1 MKNVFG
7 YEDIKIL
14 DGYCDGEPFIAASIP
29 ESLSDELE
37 DAVQKKKDASSK
49 TASRWI
55 KLLNNY
61 SALFFVFSLFGIII
75 NCVPDGLS
83 ALQGEKM
90 LLLPILVVSAIVWVV
105 TKKLKKSKS
114 AEEDSKLE
122 AAEAKVK
129 AVRERCE
136 GALGVPYD
144 RKKVDILEWWY
155 DRKNHDKGDL
165 ESSEKSL
172 FREDDKLCIATDENL
187 FALPISGF
195 TRYVLKKEEADMYEW
210 HKDVA
215 FDEGE
220 YRQYNIKHEELDYY
234 LCRYYALQYC
244 EGYDEFEI
252 FFPEYELPYFKAIVD
267 VPVEEE

>member
-7 YEDIKIL
+7 YEVSKVI
-14 DGYCDGEPFIAASIP
+14 DGYCDGAPFIAASVP
-29 ESLSDELE
+29 ESLGDELE

-49 TASRWI
+49 NASRWI

-61 SALFFVFSLFGIII
+61 SILFFVFALVGIII

-83 ALQGEKM
+83 ALQGEKR
-90 LLLPILVVSAIVWVV
+90 LILPILVVSAIVWVI
-105 TKKLKKSKS
+105 TYKLKKTKS
-114 AEEDSKLE
+114 AEEDNKLK

-136 GALGVPYD
+136 SALGVPYD
-144 RKKVDILEWWY
+144 RKRVDILEWWY
-155 DRKNHDKGDL
+155 DSKDYDEGDL
-165 ESSEKSL
+165 ECDEKSL
-172 FREDDKLCIATDENL
+172 FREDDKLCIATYENL

-195 TRYVLKKEEADMYEW
+195 TRYVLKKEEADLYEW

-220 YRQYNIKHEELDYY
+220 YRQYNIKHEELDCY

-252 FFPEYELPYFKAIVD
+252 FFPEYELPQFKAIVD

>member
-7 YEDIKIL
+7 YEVAKVIDN
-14 DGYCDGEPFIAASIP
+14 YCDGAPFITASVP
-29 ESLSDELE
+29 ESLSQELE
-37 DAVQKKKDASSK
+37 DAIDKKQDAGFKSV
-49 TASRWI
+49 TRWI
-55 KLLNNY
+55 KLLNAA
-61 SALFFVFSLFGIII
+61 SAIFIFSLLLGVIMT
-75 NCVPDGLS
+75 CVLDGVSAMQGKKLLS
-83 ALQGEKM
+83 
-90 LLLPILVVSAIVWVV
+90 LPAIVVSAVVWVV
-105 TKKLKKSKS
+105 TNKLKKRKS
-114 AEEDSKLE
+114 AEEDNKLE

-129 AVRERCE
+129 AVKERCE
-136 GALGVPYD
+136 SALGVPYD

-155 DRKNHDKGDL
+155 NSKNHDKGDL
-165 ESSEKSL
+165 ECDEKSL
-172 FREDDKLCIATDENL
+172 YREDDKLCIATNENL
-187 FALPISGF
+187 FALPIAGF

-252 FFPEYELPYFKAIVD
+252 FFPEYELPQFKAIVD
-267 VPVEEE
+267 VPAEEE